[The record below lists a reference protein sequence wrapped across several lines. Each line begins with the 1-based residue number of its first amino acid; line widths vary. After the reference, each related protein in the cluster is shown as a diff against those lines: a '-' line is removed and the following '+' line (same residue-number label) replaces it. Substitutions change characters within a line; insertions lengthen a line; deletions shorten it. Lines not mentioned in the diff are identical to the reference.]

1 VLHKAVQVRLY
12 PTKEQQIL
20 LAQAFGC
27 SRWWWNYALNKSI
40 EAYKETGK
48 GLGRSA
54 LNALLPDLK
63 KAEDTAWLAD
73 CYSQVLQATTLNLT
87 TAYKNFFDKR
97 AGFPRFKS
105 KHGKQSIQYPQNVK
119 IVDGESSPVREAC
132 PKGLGGSPDLGNWR
146 SRSVSEGHTRKGNV
160 KLPGNI
166 GVVKAKIH
174 RPIEGKIKT
183 VTVSKTPSGK
193 YFASILTEI
202 EEQRVAEP
210 VLKEGFPEQVT
221 GVGVPPVVATAGE
234 NLTTSEGKIY
244 GIDLGLKHFA
254 VVTDGEKVS
263 KYDNPKHLA
272 KHEKNL
278 KRKQKK
284 LARKQKG
291 SNSRNRYRK
300 VVAKVYERL
309 SNSRQDFLHKLSYKL
324 VSDSQA
330 VIVENL
336 HVKGMVRNHKLAKAI
351 SDCGWGTF
359 TNFLAY
365 KLERNGGKL
374 IEIDRW
380 FPSSK
385 LCSNCFYQIGEMSL
399 EVREW
404 TCPHC
409 NTHHD
414 RDGNAAINIRAEGIR
429 MLKAEGSAVSAVGG
443 EIRPRLGRKSKL
455 RHSPVITEA
464 HTVLG
469 TPSQRG

>member
-1 VLHKAVQVRLY
+1 MRHKAVLVRLY
-12 PTKEQQIL
+12 PTTEQVQQ

-27 SRWWWNYALNKSI
+27 ARWWWNYALNKSI
-40 EAYKETGK
+40 ETYKETGK
-48 GLGRSA
+48 GLSRVA
-54 LNALLPDLK
+54 LNALLPSLK
-63 KAEDTAWLAD
+63 KAEDTVWLAD

-87 TAYKNFFDKR
+87 TAYKNFFEKR
-97 AGFPRFKS
+97 AGFPLFKS
-105 KHGKQSIQYPQNVK
+105 KHRKQSIQYPQYVK
-119 IVDGESSPVREAC
+119 IVD
-132 PKGLGGSPDLGNWR
+132 
-146 SRSVSEGHTRKGNV
+146 GNV
-160 KLPGNI
+160 KLPGNVGI
-166 GVVKAKIH
+166 VKAKIH

-202 EEQRVAEP
+202 E
-210 VLKEGFPEQVT
+210 GDFP
-221 GVGVPPVVATAGE
+221 
-234 NLTTSEGKIY
+234 TTSEAATARLGVPGIKQVACKIY

-278 KRKQKK
+278 KRKQQK
-284 LARKQKG
+284 LARKLQG
-291 SNSRNRYRK
+291 SNSRSKYRK
-300 VVAKVYERL
+300 VVAKVYERV

-336 HVKGMVRNHKLAKAI
+336 HVKGMVRNHNLAKSI
-351 SDCGWGTF
+351 SDAGWATF

-374 IEIDRW
+374 VEIDRW
-380 FPSSK
+380 FPSSR
-385 LCSNCFYQIGEMSL
+385 LCSHCFTSVGEMPL
-399 EVREW
+399 AVREW

-409 NTHHD
+409 GTHHD

-443 EIRPRLGRKSKL
+443 QISPKLGRKSKL

-464 HTVLG
+464 QTSALG
-469 TPSQRG
+469 KSE

>member
-1 VLHKAVQVRLY
+1 MLHKAVQVRLY
-12 PTKEQQIL
+12 PSKEQETL

-40 EAYKETGK
+40 ETYKETGK
-48 GLGRSA
+48 GLGQSA
-54 LNALLPDLK
+54 LNALLPNLK
-63 KAEDTAWLAD
+63 KAKDTKWLAD

-119 IVDGESSPVREAC
+119 IVDG
-132 PKGLGGSPDLGNWR
+132 
-146 SRSVSEGHTRKGNV
+146 NV

-166 GVVKAKIH
+166 GIVRAKIH

-183 VTVSKTPSGK
+183 VTVSKSPSGK
-193 YFASILTEI
+193 YFASILTKL
-202 EEQRVAEP
+202 EEDAPTVA
-210 VLKEGFPEQVT
+210 
-221 GVGVPPVVATAGE
+221 
-234 NLTTSEGKIY
+234 EGKIY
-244 GIDLGLKHFA
+244 GVDLGLKHFA
-254 VVTDGEKVS
+254 VVTDGKKVS
-263 KYDNPKHLA
+263 KYDNPRHIA
-272 KHEKNL
+272 KHERNL

-291 SNSRNRYRK
+291 SNSRNKYRK
-300 VVAKVYERL
+300 VVAKVYELL

-351 SDCGWGTF
+351 SDAGWGTF

-365 KLERNGGKL
+365 KLERKGAKL
-374 IEIDRW
+374 VEIDRW

-385 LCSNCFYQIGEMSL
+385 LCSNCFYQVSEMSL
-399 EVREW
+399 DVREW

-409 NTHHD
+409 GAHHD

-443 EIRPRLGRKSKL
+443 EVRPKMGRKSHL
-455 RHSPVITEA
+455 RHSPVSTEA
-464 HTVLG
+464 HTV
-469 TPSQRG
+469 PSGRCG

>member
-1 VLHKAVQVRLY
+1 MLHKVIQVRLY
-12 PTKEQQIL
+12 PSVEQQIQ
-20 LAQAFGC
+20 LAQTFGC
-27 SRWWWNYALNKSI
+27 ARWWWNYALNKSI
-40 EAYKETGK
+40 ETYKETGK
-48 GLGRSA
+48 GLSRVA
-54 LNALLPDLK
+54 LNALLPALK
-63 KAEDTAWLAD
+63 KAEETVWLAD

-87 TAYKNFFDKR
+87 TAYKNFFENR
-97 AGFPRFKS
+97 AGFPKFKS

-119 IVDGESSPVREAC
+119 IVDG
-132 PKGLGGSPDLGNWR
+132 
-146 SRSVSEGHTRKGNV
+146 NV

-166 GVVKAKIH
+166 GIVKAKIH
-174 RPIEGKIKT
+174 RLIEGKIKT

-193 YFASILTEI
+193 YLASILTEI
-202 EEQRVAEP
+202 EEQRGLLPRGDAKSDSAALASP
-210 VLKEGFPEQVT
+210 RASGLCPSG
-221 GVGVPPVVATAGE
+221 ATAGE
-234 NLTTSEGKIY
+234 NPVTSEGKIY

-278 KRKQKK
+278 KRKQQK

-291 SNSRNRYRK
+291 SKSRNRYRK
-300 VVAKVYERL
+300 VVAKVYERV

-324 VSDSQA
+324 TSDSQA

-336 HVKGMVRNHKLAKAI
+336 HVLGMVTLEDSLTLRYRNHKLAKAI

-365 KLERNGGKL
+365 KLERKGAKL
-374 IEIDRW
+374 VEIDRW

-385 LCSNCFYQIGEMSL
+385 LCSNCFYQIGEMPL
-399 EVREW
+399 DIREW

-409 NTHHD
+409 HTYHD
-414 RDGNAAINIRAEGIR
+414 RDGNAAANIRAEGIR
-429 MLKAEGSAVSAVGG
+429 MLALSAVEMIKAEGSAVSAVGG
-443 EIRPRLGRKSKL
+443 DVSPNLGRKSKF

-464 HTVLG
+464 QTSAAG
-469 TPSQRG
+469 KSE

>member
-1 VLHKAVQVRLY
+1 VLHKAVFVRLY
-12 PTKEQQIL
+12 PTKEQEIL
-20 LAQAFGC
+20 LAQTFGC

-40 EAYKETGK
+40 ETYNETGK
-48 GLGRSA
+48 GLGRAA
-54 LNALLPDLK
+54 LNAFLPTLK
-63 KAEDTAWLAD
+63 KAEDTAWLAE

-87 TAYKNFFDKR
+87 TAYKNFFEKR
-97 AGFPRFKS
+97 AGFPKFKS
-105 KHGKQSIQYPQNVK
+105 KHGKQSVQYPQNVK
-119 IVDGESSPVREAC
+119 IVDG
-132 PKGLGGSPDLGNWR
+132 NI
-146 SRSVSEGHTRKGNV
+146 

-166 GVVKAKIH
+166 GIVKAKIH
-174 RPIEGKIKT
+174 RQFGGRIKT

-193 YFASILTEI
+193 YFASILTE
-202 EEQRVAEP
+202 V
-210 VLKEGFPEQVT
+210 
-221 GVGVPPVVATAGE
+221 AGE
-234 NLTTSEGKIY
+234 KPPTGEGKIY

-254 VVTDGEKVS
+254 IVTDGEKVS

-278 KRKQKK
+278 KRKQQK

-291 SNSRNRYRK
+291 SKSRSRYRK
-300 VVAKVYERL
+300 VVAKVYERV

>member
-1 VLHKAVQVRLY
+1 MLHKVVQVRLY
-12 PTKEQQIL
+12 PSVEQQIQ

-27 SRWWWNYALNKSI
+27 ARWWWNYALNKSI
-40 EAYKETGK
+40 ETYKETGK
-48 GLGRSA
+48 GLSRAA
-54 LNALLPDLK
+54 LNALLPELK
-63 KAEDTAWLAD
+63 KAEETVWLSE

-87 TAYKNFFDKR
+87 TAYKNFFEKR
-97 AGFPRFKS
+97 AGFPKFKS

-119 IVDGESSPVREAC
+119 VVD
-132 PKGLGGSPDLGNWR
+132 
-146 SRSVSEGHTRKGNV
+146 GNV

-174 RPIEGKIKT
+174 RAIEGKIKT
-183 VTVSKTPSGK
+183 VTISKTPSGK
-193 YFASILTEI
+193 YLASILTEL
-202 EEQRVAEP
+202 E
-210 VLKEGFPEQVT
+210 
-221 GVGVPPVVATAGE
+221 GE
-234 NLTTSEGKIY
+234 NPLISEGKIY

-254 VVTDGEKVS
+254 VVTDGEKIT

-300 VVAKVYERL
+300 VVAKVYEQV

-336 HVKGMVRNHKLAKAI
+336 NVLGMVTLEDSLTLRYRNHKLAKSI
-351 SDCGWGTF
+351 SDVGWGTF

-365 KLERNGGKL
+365 KLERKGGKL

-385 LCSNCFYQIGEMSL
+385 LCSNCFYQVSEMSL
-399 EVREW
+399 DVREW

-414 RDGNAAINIRAEGIR
+414 RDENAAINIRAEGIR

-443 EIRPRLGRKSKL
+443 EVSPQLGRKSKF

-464 HTVLG
+464 HTVFG
-469 TPSQRG
+469 TPNQCG

>member
-1 VLHKAVQVRLY
+1 MLHKAVQVRLY
-12 PTKEQQIL
+12 PSEQQQTQ
-20 LAQAFGC
+20 LAQAMGC
-27 SRWWWNYALNKSI
+27 ARWWWNYALNKSI

-54 LNALLPDLK
+54 LNALLPALK
-63 KAEDTAWLAD
+63 KAEDTCWLAD

-87 TAYKNFFDKR
+87 TAYKNFFDGR
-97 AGFPRFKS
+97 AKFPRFKS

-119 IVDGESSPVREAC
+119 IVDS
-132 PKGLGGSPDLGNWR
+132 
-146 SRSVSEGHTRKGNV
+146 NV

-193 YFASILTEI
+193 YFASILTEV
-202 EEQRVAEP
+202 E
-210 VLKEGFPEQVT
+210 
-221 GVGVPPVVATAGE
+221 GE
-234 NLTTSEGKIY
+234 NHKALEGKIY
-244 GIDLGLKHFA
+244 GVDLGLKHFA

-263 KYDNPKHLA
+263 KYDNPKHIA

-278 KRKQKK
+278 KRKQQK
-284 LARKQKG
+284 LARRQKG
-291 SNSRNRYRK
+291 SCSRNKYRK
-300 VVAKVYERL
+300 VVAKVYERVR
-309 SNSRQDFLHKLSYKL
+309 NSRQDFLHKLSYKL

-336 HVKGMVRNHKLAKAI
+336 NVKGMVTLEDSLTLRYRNHNLAKAI
-351 SDCGWGTF
+351 SDAGWGMF

-365 KLERNGGKL
+365 KLERKGGKL
-374 IEIDRW
+374 VEIDRW

-385 LCSNCFYQIGEMSL
+385 LCSNCFYSVGEMPL
-399 EVREW
+399 DVREW

-409 NTHHD
+409 GTHHD

-429 MLKAEGSAVSAVGG
+429 MLKADGSAVSAVGG
-443 EIRPRLGRKSKL
+443 EVRPKMGRKSHL
-455 RHSPVITEA
+455 RHSPMSTEA
-464 HTVLG
+464 
-469 TPSQRG
+469 PSYA